1 MKCHSSQISSWEAA
15 QVEIFASWILQVF
28 FKVCKFEFLKSGTD
42 SRFCATDGL
51 WQRIEGLLEMRS
63 ESSKKYRD
71 DWTWAVI
78 DNRHTVEK
86 IWNNLIKNIFKA
98 KFKHIF
104 YRCQNLFWNPQRL
117 KIPILILPTN
127 LKNIF
132 RFCHFFPDQIS
143 SVNRIASK
151 RNKKGMKNQNIKALF
166 FPTFH
171 LTIFDRSGAP

>member
-104 YRCQNLFWNPQRL
+104 YRCQNLFL
-117 KIPILILPTN
+117 KPAAT
-127 LKNIF
+127 KNSHFNFANKFEKHLSFLSFFSWSNFF
-132 RFCHFFPDQIS
+132 R
-143 SVNRIASK
+143 K
-151 RNKKGMKNQNIKALF
+151 
-166 FPTFH
+166 
-171 LTIFDRSGAP
+171 